1 MMKKRY
7 HNFLYLLPASISAG
21 FIFGYLQW
29 ALPLLI
35 MKTGGASL
43 IGKTF
48 SISFLLNAIL
58 SLSAGIIADITG
70 RKSLL
75 VMSAIVL
82 VAGNLLILT
91 MTPLLPL
98 GVILIFMFPYLQRP
112 ALNSLLAE
120 SVKDKSMGKA
130 FSVMQLVGLLGFT
143 GGSAVLGYLSEHAG
157 MTTVHL
163 VTTILSGIVL
173 IFRTLLRETKA
184 SAIDDPLKFKEHV
197 HDIVKN
203 LRLIFSNTSFLPFTL
218 AIAIESLVDWIGQF
232 LPGYLSEIV
241 HIDESMMGVAYSAST
256 FFQMMGQ
263 PVAGVFSDKKGAKA
277 AILLNVTGSSI
288 SLVMFV
294 YFSKSYPIA
303 SLVFPMVIGPF
314 LAAFYNVG
322 YSLYIA
328 KSTTE
333 KNRATV
339 YGGMEALTSLLKAP
353 APILGAVLWN
363 MNPKLVFLVDAFVG
377 FGLTPLLLKMRSGS
391 YTEKRE

>member
-58 SLSAGIIADITG
+58 SLSAGMIADITG

-120 SVKDKSMGKA
+120 SVEDKNMGKA

-143 GGSAVLGYLSEHAG
+143 GGSAVLGYL
-157 MTTVHL
+157 
-163 VTTILSGIVL
+163 
-173 IFRTLLRETKA
+173 
-184 SAIDDPLKFKEHV
+184 
-197 HDIVKN
+197 
-203 LRLIFSNTSFLPFTL
+203 
-218 AIAIESLVDWIGQF
+218 
-232 LPGYLSEIV
+232 
-241 HIDESMMGVAYSAST
+241 
-256 FFQMMGQ
+256 
-263 PVAGVFSDKKGAKA
+263 
-277 AILLNVTGSSI
+277 
-288 SLVMFV
+288 
-294 YFSKSYPIA
+294 
-303 SLVFPMVIGPF
+303 
-314 LAAFYNVG
+314 
-322 YSLYIA
+322 
-328 KSTTE
+328 
-333 KNRATV
+333 
-339 YGGMEALTSLLKAP
+339 
-353 APILGAVLWN
+353 
-363 MNPKLVFLVDAFVG
+363 
-377 FGLTPLLLKMRSGS
+377 
-391 YTEKRE
+391 